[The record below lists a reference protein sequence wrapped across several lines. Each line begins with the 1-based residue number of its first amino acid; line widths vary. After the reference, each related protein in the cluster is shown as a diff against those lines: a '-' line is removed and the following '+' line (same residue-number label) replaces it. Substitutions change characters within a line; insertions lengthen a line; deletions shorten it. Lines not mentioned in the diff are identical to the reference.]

1 MNKEAVK
8 NVKLKFEKSLYNKK
22 KKKEEEEENYEAK
35 KWKIIKMNFHARLPT
50 PHSCIS

>member
-22 KKKEEEEENYEAK
+22 KRKKK
-35 KWKIIKMNFHARLPT
+35 KKKIMKQKNGKLLK
-50 PHSCIS
+50 